1 MSTADEILNA
11 LQQSGA
17 GIGQGLAGATAAK
30 AKAEQAVAQSAALGA
45 RDKIAEFTALNAAI
59 EELIAS
65 LNGTQE
71 KAAQV
76 IARAR
81 AAAG

>member
-17 GIGQGLAGATAAK
+17 GVGQGLAGATAAK
-30 AKAEQAVAQSAALGA
+30 AKAEQAIAQSATLGT
-45 RDKIAEFTALNAAI
+45 RDKIAEFTALKAAI
-59 EELIAS
+59 EELIAT

-71 KAAQV
+71 KAAQIV
-76 IARAR
+76 ARAR